1 MENQKKDS
9 ELSVSTQLSDFLNLS
24 IIRVFGGVS
33 AIISHQI
40 KNIREYTE
48 EELQNHWYNVNF
60 YWNLYYKFLSW
71 FATL

>member
-1 MENQKKDS
+1 MRLDG
-9 ELSVSTQLSDFLNLS
+9 ELSEGTQLSDFLNLS

-48 EELQNHWYNVNF
+48 VELRND
-60 YWNLYYKFLSW
+60 
-71 FATL
+71 

>member
-48 EELQNHWYNVNF
+48 EKLENH
-60 YWNLYYKFLSW
+60 
-71 FATL
+71 